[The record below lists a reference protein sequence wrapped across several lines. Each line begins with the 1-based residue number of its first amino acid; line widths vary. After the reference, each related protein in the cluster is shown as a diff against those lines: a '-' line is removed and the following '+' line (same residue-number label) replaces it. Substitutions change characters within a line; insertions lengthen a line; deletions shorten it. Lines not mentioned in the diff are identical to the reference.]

1 MTGNTLWRYKNLDKM
16 LIFANA
22 AASFIT
28 TRKGALRMMPDRGEV
43 KESVDLCKKEIYYEI
58 KRDFC
63 KYMQLIFIKKSA
75 KIPVKI
81 FL

>member
-1 MTGNTLWRYKNLDKM
+1 
-16 LIFANA
+16 
-22 AASFIT
+22 
-28 TRKGALRMMPDRGEV
+28 MMPDRGEV

-75 KIPVKI
+75 RIPVKI

>member
-1 MTGNTLWRYKNLDKM
+1 
-16 LIFANA
+16 
-22 AASFIT
+22 
-28 TRKGALRMMPDRGEV
+28 MMPDRGEV

-63 KYMQLIFIKKSA
+63 IKKSA
-75 KIPVKI
+75 RIPVKI

>member
-1 MTGNTLWRYKNLDKM
+1 M